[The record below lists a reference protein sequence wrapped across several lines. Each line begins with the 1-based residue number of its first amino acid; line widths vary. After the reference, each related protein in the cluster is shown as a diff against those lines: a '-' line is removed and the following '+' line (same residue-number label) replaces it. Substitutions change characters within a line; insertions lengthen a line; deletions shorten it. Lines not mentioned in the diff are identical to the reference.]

1 MVPADEKREFIL
13 SEGEVSAACAV
24 APIVNCMRPYLLMLG
39 GAGSFAVMGTLA
51 HAAGKYCEWQLIAV
65 ARSLVAMLLA
75 LTLTRVHGAR
85 LVIFRPPVLW
95 LRSLAGS
102 ASVMCNFF
110 ALSQLHV
117 ADALTLINMFPVWI
131 AVLSWPMLGRM
142 PARDVWLS
150 VGCCMT
156 GVVLM
161 YEPGVSAG
169 LGTLLG
175 FTGSVTSAIALIGLH
190 RLRGIDPN
198 AIVAHFSAV
207 SVLTLVGV
215 ITVSPLS
222 DRTLTQLTHNPVLA
236 ALLVGTGVFAGIG
249 QLLLTRAFAAGAP
262 ARVSVVSLTQ
272 VVFAMGFD
280 YFLWNRELEWQMLP
294 AMLLILAPTAWM
306 ILQRPR
312 GADE

>member
-1 MVPADEKREFIL
+1 MSAPHAAVPT
-13 SEGEVSAACAV
+13 
-24 APIVNCMRPYLLMLG
+24 VNCMRPYLLMLG
-39 GAGSFAVMGTLA
+39 GAVSFAVMGTLA
-51 HAAGKYCEWQLIAV
+51 HAAGKYCEWQLIAI

-75 LTLTRVHGAR
+75 LALTRLHGAQ
-85 LVIFRPPVLW
+85 LVFCRPRVLW

-102 ASVMCNFF
+102 ASVMCNFY

-131 AVLSWPMLGRM
+131 AVLSWPMLGKV
-142 PARDVWLS
+142 PSRDVWLS

-161 YEPGVSAG
+161 YQPGVSAG
-169 LGTLLG
+169 IGTLLG
-175 FTGSVTSAIALIGLH
+175 FTGSITSAIALIGLH

-207 SVLTLVGV
+207 SVLTLIGV

-222 DRTLTQLTHNPVLA
+222 DRTLTMLIHTRMLP

-262 ARVSVVSLTQ
+262 ARVSVVSLSQ

-280 YFLWNRELEWQMLP
+280 YFLWQRELEWQMLP

-306 ILQRPR
+306 ILRRPR
-312 GADE
+312 GTGQAASSAT